1 MGGGNLHRA
10 SFQEAGCSKSVRGL
24 KLQPVREGRS
34 QLNYAQHLLGTY
46 ITLQKNLLQPQSVQ
60 GL

>member
-10 SFQEAGCSKSVRGL
+10 SFPEAGCLKSVRGL
-24 KLQPVREGRS
+24 KLPVREGRS
-34 QLNYAQHLLGTY
+34 KLNYAQHLLGTY